1 MTIARKDKGE
11 ISKNSNKTDAKKSL
25 EFSQT
30 VSEGST
36 VVLDVQDFIKDID
49 INKSYSCKQTKGISV
64 ADLHNETTHSFAFT
78 APYILDN
85 EVNTSLSFELTATD
99 NSGGKTSAHN
109 ANVIVKRVHRAIIFQ
124 GGVSLGAYE
133 AGVFQALVEKISEED
148 EGKRGVEN
156 GKRPLFDIV
165 AGTSIG
171 AMNAAIVVSSIIEG
185 KNWKDSSRKLVEFWK
200 NQEYQWPTVA
210 DSLDINPI
218 YHYWWDIMH
227 TMSKVAKRSA
237 STMIEASTN
246 LNPYFNKY
254 YNDVLMDYF
263 FLNPNFW
270 KDYFINGWYIP
281 STAEA
286 ARRHYSAKQFHTLGA
301 PNVASG
307 IIPWS
312 IFGKFFDI
320 TDQSNLNPRADNK
333 HLPGYSLKNTLKHFV
348 HSPIKTK
355 EGQPRFLLV
364 AIDVETGDAVTFD
377 SFEKKENAKDVDGN
391 ILKDENGNNK
401 TRYYSVYGANEQNK
415 HLVFYD
421 KGVEIEHILAS
432 GTFPNFFDYPKFK
445 VNYSKKNVEKDEH
458 IFWDGGFRSN
468 TPLREVIHAH
478 RDYWHKIDNEENDVP
493 DLEVYIAD
501 LWPSE
506 LKEEPISFDHDFVEN
521 RKLNIIFSDKTH
533 YDEQVAEVVSDYIDL
548 AKKLKNLA
556 ERSGAPEEEIKSILE
571 KHGRSK
577 GRKGKIRMYNDL
589 LGGRFR
595 LTKVVRIDHKD
606 DGNEVANKIY
616 DYSYTTIEKLM
627 KDGYYDTLNQIGVQ
641 SIKDGIIKIDN
652 KNGTSIDDDDNSP
665 IQRHIQRLE
674 DILQQIQ
681 KSITMDGGYNST
693 MNEVEDFMIEVESI
707 PDTVDDLS
715 LKEEKALLIHTAKQF
730 DELIKRTK
738 NRTLLPQIL

>member
-1 MTIARKDKGE
+1 MTIAGKDKDE
-11 ISKNSNKTDAKKSL
+11 ISKNSNKTDAKQSL

-36 VVLDVQDFIKDID
+36 VVLDVQDFMKDID
-49 INKSYSCKQTKGISV
+49 TNKSYSCKQTKGISV
-64 ADLHNETTHSFAFT
+64 ADLRNETTHSFSFT

-85 EVNTSLSFELTATD
+85 KVNTSLSFELTAAD
-99 NSGGKTSAHN
+99 NNGKTSTHN

-171 AMNAAIVVSSIIEG
+171 AMNAAIVVSSIIGG
-185 KNWKDSSRKLVEFWK
+185 KNWKDSSKKLVEFWK

-227 TMSKVAKRSA
+227 IMSKVAKSSA
-237 STMIEASTN
+237 NTMIEAFTN
-246 LNPYFNKY
+246 FNPYFNKY
-254 YNDVLMDYF
+254 YNDVLMDNF

-320 TDQSNLNPRADNK
+320 TDQSNFNPRADNK

-364 AIDVETGDAVTFD
+364 TVDVQTGDAVTLD
-377 SFEKKENAKDVDGN
+377 SYSKEVKYHN
-391 ILKDENGNNK
+391 DENLLSYENGI
-401 TRYYSVYGANEQNK
+401 
-415 HLVFYD
+415 
-421 KGVEIEHILAS
+421 EIEHILAS
-432 GTFPNFFDYPKFK
+432 GTFPGFFDYPKFK
-445 VNYSKKNVEKDEH
+445 VNDSETNVEKDEH

-478 RDYWHKIDNEENDVP
+478 RDHWHKIDNEENDVP

-556 ERSGAPEEEIKSILE
+556 ERSGASEKEINYIFK

-577 GRKGKIRMYNDL
+577 SRKGKIRMYNKL

-627 KDGYYDTLNQIGVQ
+627 KDGYYDAINQMGIQ

-652 KNGTSIDDDDNSP
+652 KNGTSDDGDS
-665 IQRHIQRLE
+665 HVQRLE
-674 DILQQIQ
+674 ERLQQIQ
-681 KSITMDGGYNST
+681 KRTKMDDGYDST
-693 MNEVEDFMIEVESI
+693 MNEVEDLIIDVESI
-707 PDTVDDLS
+707 PDRVDNMS
-715 LKEEKALLIHTAKQF
+715 LKEEKTSLIHAAKQF
-730 DELIKRTK
+730 QEIIKRTK
-738 NRTLLPQIL
+738 NLTLLPEIL

>member
-1 MTIARKDKGE
+1 MTIAGKDRDE
-11 ISKNSNKTDAKKSL
+11 ISKNSSKTDAKQSL

-36 VVLDVQDFIKDID
+36 VVLDAQDFIKDID
-49 INKSYSCKQTKGISV
+49 TNKSYSWKQTKGISV
-64 ADLHNETTHSFAFT
+64 ADLRNETTHRFSFT

-85 EVNTSLSFELTATD
+85 KVNTTLSFELTATD
-99 NSGGKTSAHN
+99 NSGKTSTHN

-133 AGVFQALVEKISEED
+133 AGVFQALVEKISED
-148 EGKRGVEN
+148 QGKRGLEN

-185 KNWKDSSRKLVEFWK
+185 KNWKDSSKKLVEFWK

-218 YHYWWDIMH
+218 YHYWWNIMH
-227 TMSKVAKRSA
+227 IMSKVAKRSA
-237 STMIEASTN
+237 STMIEAFTN

-254 YNDVLMDYF
+254 YNDMLMDYF

-286 ARRHYSAKQFHTLGA
+286 ARRYYSAKQFHTLGA

-320 TDQSNLNPRADNK
+320 TDQSNFNPRADNK
-333 HLPGYSLKNTLKHFV
+333 HLPGYSLKNTLEHFV

-355 EGQPRFLLV
+355 EGQLRFLLV
-364 AIDVETGDAVTFD
+364 TVDVQTGDAVTFD
-377 SFEKKENAKDVDGN
+377 SYEKGKPAMDANDK
-391 ILKDENGNNK
+391 ILKYENGYNNETK
-401 TRYYSVYGANEQNK
+401 YYSEYGVNEQSK
-415 HLVFYD
+415 HVIFYD
-421 KGVEIEHILAS
+421 KGIGIEHILAS

-445 VNYSKKNVEKDEH
+445 VENPETNSKNKEH

-478 RDYWHKIDNEENDVP
+478 REYWHKKDNEENDVP

-556 ERSGAPEEEIKSILE
+556 ERSGASKKEINSILE

-577 GRKGKIRMYNDL
+577 SRKGNIRMYNNL

-627 KDGYYDTLNQIGVQ
+627 KDGYYDAINQMGIQ

-652 KNGTSIDDDDNSP
+652 KNGSSDDVDSL
-665 IQRHIQRLE
+665 IQRLE
-674 DILQQIQ
+674 DRLQQIQ
-681 KSITMDGGYNST
+681 NST
-693 MNEVEDFMIEVESI
+693 KMDDGYDSTMKEVKNLISEVESI
-707 PDTVDDLS
+707 PDTVDNLS
-715 LKEEKALLIHTAKQF
+715 INEEKALLIHAAKQF
-730 DELIKRTK
+730 EEIIENKK
-738 NRTLLPQIL
+738 S

>member
-1 MTIARKDKGE
+1 MTKAGKDKGE
-11 ISKNSNKTDAKKSL
+11 ISKNSSKTDAKQSI

-30 VSEGST
+30 VSEGSK
-36 VVLDVQDFIKDID
+36 VILNAQEFMKDID
-49 INKSYSCKQTKGISV
+49 TTNKSYSCKQTKGISV
-64 ADLHNETTHSFAFT
+64 DDLRNETTHSFSFT

-85 EVNTSLSFELTATD
+85 KVNTSLSFELTSTD
-99 NSGGKTSAHN
+99 NSGKTSTHN

-171 AMNAAIVVSSIIEG
+171 AMNAAIVVSSITQG
-185 KNWKDSSRKLVEFWK
+185 KNWKDSSKKLVEFWK

-218 YHYWWDIMH
+218 YHYWWDTMHIM
-227 TMSKVAKRSA
+227 TKVAKRSA
-237 STMIEASTN
+237 STMIEAFTN

-254 YNDVLMDYF
+254 YDDVLMDYF

-281 STAEA
+281 STSEAE
-286 ARRHYSAKQFHTLGA
+286 RRHYSAKQFHTLGA

-320 TDQSNLNPRADNK
+320 TDQSNFNPRADNK

-355 EGQPRFLLV
+355 ESQPRFLLV
-364 AIDVETGDAVTFD
+364 TVDVQTGDAVTLD
-377 SFEKKENAKDVDGN
+377 SYSEKAKYHN
-391 ILKDENGNNK
+391 DENLLSYENGI
-401 TRYYSVYGANEQNK
+401 
-415 HLVFYD
+415 
-421 KGVEIEHILAS
+421 EIEHILAS
-432 GTFPNFFDYPKFK
+432 GTFPSFFDYPKFK
-445 VNYSKKNVEKDEH
+445 VKDSETNVEKDEH

-478 RDYWHKIDNEENDVP
+478 RDYWHKRHKIDNEKIDNEENDVP

-506 LKEEPISFDHDFVEN
+506 LKEEAISFDHDFVEN

-556 ERSGAPEEEIKSILE
+556 ERSGASKEEINSVLK
-571 KHGRSK
+571 KHGHSK
-577 GRKGKIRMYNDL
+577 SRKGQIRMYNNL

-627 KDGYYDTLNQIGVQ
+627 KDGYYDTLNQIGIQ

-652 KNGTSIDDDDNSP
+652 KNGTSIDDDDSN
-665 IQRHIQRLE
+665 IQKHIQGLE
-674 DILQQIQ
+674 DRLQQIQ
-681 KSITMDGGYNST
+681 KSITMDDGYDST
-693 MNEVEDFMIEVESI
+693 MNEVEDLIIEVESI
-707 PDTVDDLS
+707 PDTVDDLLS
-715 LKEEKALLIHTAKQF
+715 LKEEKALLIHAAKQF
-730 DELIKRTK
+730 EEIIKRTK
-738 NRTLLPQIL
+738 NRNLVPQIL